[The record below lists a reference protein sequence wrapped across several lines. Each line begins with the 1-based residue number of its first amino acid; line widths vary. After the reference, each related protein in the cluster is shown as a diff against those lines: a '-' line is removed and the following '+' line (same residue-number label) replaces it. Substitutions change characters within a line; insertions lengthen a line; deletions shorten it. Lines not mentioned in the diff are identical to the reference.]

1 MRALLE
7 ATAAFLAFVNG
18 VIESVARPWRRR
30 QEVMAHLFLTTGS
43 TPRYRRPRGRPRRR
57 R

>member
-7 ATAAFLAFVNG
+7 ATAAFLALVDG

>member
-1 MRALLE
+1 LVALL
-7 ATAAFLAFVNG
+7 AVVDD

-30 QEVMAHLFLTTGS
+30 QEVMARLFLTTGS
-43 TPRYRRPRGRPRRR
+43 TPRYRRPAGRPRRR

>member
-1 MRALLE
+1 MRALLD
-7 ATAAFLAFVNG
+7 AMAALLSFAES

-30 QEVMAHLFLTTGS
+30 QDVMARLFLTTGT
-43 TPRYRRPRGRPRRR
+43 TPRYRRPPGRPRRR

>member
-1 MRALLE
+1 MRALLD
-7 ATAAFLAFVNG
+7 ATVALLALVDG

-30 QEVMAHLFLTTGS
+30 QEVMARLFLTTGS
-43 TPRYRRPRGRPRRR
+43 TPRYRRPAGRPRRR